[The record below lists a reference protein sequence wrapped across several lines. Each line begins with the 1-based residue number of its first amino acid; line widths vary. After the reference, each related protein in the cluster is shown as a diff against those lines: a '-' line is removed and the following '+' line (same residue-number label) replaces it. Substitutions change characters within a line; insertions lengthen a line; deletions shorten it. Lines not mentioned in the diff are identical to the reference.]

1 MWEYRTCITWSSY
14 QPLTGY
20 HIWSHMTARRQETSI
35 VNWLVGFPL
44 IRATRW
50 RFFNALS
57 DRRFRTNQ
65 RADSAY
71 HLISDKAGKW
81 HLILFLETYSQR
93 FALTSCRQRTG
104 SRVHRR
110 PTATSSS
117 LLASRQA
124 LQGSADQRWRRRRWA
139 SPLKSSLWLGS
150 TPPLETMR
158 KRQKENHWESQ
169 HTQSALYKQHIRWP
183 LLRETPLMMI
193 PDTAIPQ
200 KNLKMQ

>member
-1 MWEYRTCITWSSY
+1 MRLIPLVFTRSYAVKVDRQESISFFMWEYRTCITWSSY

-20 HIWSHMTARRQETSI
+20 HMWSHMTARRQETSI
-35 VNWLVGFPL
+35 VNWVVGFPL
-44 IRATRW
+44 IRATRC

-93 FALTSCRQRTG
+93 IPLTSCRQRTR

-150 TPPLETMR
+150 TPPLETMTKRRQTER
-158 KRQKENHWESQ
+158 KS
-169 HTQSALYKQHIRWP
+169 
-183 LLRETPLMMI
+183 LRVTTHSI
-193 PDTAIPQ
+193 CTS
-200 KNLKMQ
+200 